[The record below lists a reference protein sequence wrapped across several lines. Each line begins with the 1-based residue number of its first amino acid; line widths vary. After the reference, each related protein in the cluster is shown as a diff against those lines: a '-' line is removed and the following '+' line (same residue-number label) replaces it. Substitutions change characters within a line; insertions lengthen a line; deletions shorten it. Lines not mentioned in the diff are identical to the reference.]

1 MLILYKPQQNE
12 TYYYW
17 VHVQPPYD
25 SNIYSYYSV
34 LLLVPNKDSYGVV
47 PFGITMYYLL
57 KTFPNME
64 QSKNMV

>member
-1 MLILYKPQQNE
+1 MLILYKPQQND

-47 PFGITMYYLL
+47 PFGITMYYL
-57 KTFPNME
+57 
-64 QSKNMV
+64 